1 MFNVGTR
8 NVYSIRTP
16 MPYPKISPQ
25 QIEQKLQKRFLKD
38 GHLSLANLPKPSEF
52 KDMDR
57 AIVRIVKAIHTDEK
71 IILIGDYDVDGITS
85 TTLMKM
91 FFREIGV
98 DLEWIIPNRFR
109 DGYGLSPN
117 LVPQIEGY
125 DLVITV
131 DNGIAAVEA
140 ARLCKEMGIDL
151 IITDH
156 HIVPAVTPDAYA
168 IVDQKQENC
177 PFPYEEVC
185 GAQIAWYLI
194 AALNKAIN
202 ANVDIKSYLGLV
214 SIAIIADM
222 MPLQHINRAMVKA
235 GLQLLNRSE
244 LPAIKAF
251 MEKLDKG
258 ALSADD
264 IGFQIAP
271 VLNSAGRMDDAKWS
285 VEFLLSSNIYD
296 ARVRLDRLKDFNEER
311 KAIEQKITD
320 EALQEV
326 DLNDEVIVVTG
337 EDWHEGVVGIVAA
350 RVGRRF
356 EKPCIVLAKGKNGQL
371 KGSGRSFHICNL
383 FKITSA
389 CRPLLNKFGGH
400 ESAIGLSLD
409 VNNLEAFKEQIQ
421 KEYRRENYEEQK
433 VDPDILGE
441 LSFSHIDFTLVNML
455 KLFEPYGQGNPRVKF
470 ISKNVII
477 EDVNDMGK
485 EKEHR
490 RFSFSQNGV
499 TQQAVLFKTKEVFH
513 IGQVVSVVYGINE
526 NHFNNRV
533 TLQLMVEKIF

>member
-1 MFNVGTR
+1 
-8 NVYSIRTP
+8 
-16 MPYPKISPQ
+16 MPYPKITPPE
-25 QIEQKLQKRFLKD
+25 IEQKLQRRFLKD
-38 GHLSLANLPKPSEF
+38 GHLSLANLPKPSAF

-57 AIVRIVKAIHTDEK
+57 AVARIVKAIHTGEK
-71 IILIGDYDVDGITS
+71 IMLIGDYDVDGVTS

-91 FFREIGV
+91 FFQDIGV
-98 DLEWIIPNRFR
+98 DLEWIIPNRFK

-117 LVPQIEGY
+117 LIPRIEGY
-125 DLVITV
+125 DLVFTV

-140 ARLCKEMGIDL
+140 AKMCQELGIDL

-156 HIVPAVTPDAYA
+156 HIVPARIPEAYA
-168 IVDQKQENC
+168 IVDQKQADC
-177 PFPYEEVC
+177 SFPYEEVC

-194 AALNKAIN
+194 AALNKALN
-202 ANVDIKSYLGLV
+202 ANVDVKAYLGLV

-251 MEKLDKG
+251 MEKLDKV
-258 ALSADD
+258 ALNAED

-271 VLNSAGRMDDAKWS
+271 VLNSAGRMDDASWS

-296 ARVRLDRLKDFNEER
+296 ARVRLDRLKDFNENR

-320 EALQEV
+320 EAIQQV
-326 DLNDEVIVVTG
+326 DVNDNVLVVVG

-356 EKPCIVLAKGKNGQL
+356 EKPCIVLTKSETGEL
-371 KGSGRSFHICNL
+371 KGSGRSFHVCNL
-383 FKITSA
+383 FKITTA

-400 ESAIGLSLD
+400 EAAIGLSLD
-409 VNNLEAFKEQIQ
+409 VDNLEAFKRQIQ
-421 KEYRRENYEEQK
+421 EEYASENYDEQ
-433 VDPDILGE
+433 VIDPDILGD
-441 LSFSHIDFTLVNML
+441 LSFSHIDFNLVNKL
-455 KLFEPYGQGNPRVKF
+455 KTYEPYGQGNPRVKF
-470 ISKNVII
+470 ISTNVII
-477 EDVNDMGK
+477 EDVSEMGK

-490 RFSFSQNGV
+490 RFTFSQAGL
-499 TQQAVLFKTKEVFH
+499 TQQAVLFKTKEMFH
-513 IGQVVSVVYGINE
+513 VGQVISVIYAVNE
-526 NHFNNRV
+526 NHFNKRV
-533 TLQLMVEKIF
+533 TLQLMVEKII